1 MCQVPL
7 VLDKSFLRSVPTKR
21 LQDISKFH
29 KILIS
34 DALTYEVAKDVDKT
48 RAQLFSKLDAIKDEI
63 EYIPIIGELI
73 RFEQENCQASKRPSQ
88 GTLAR
93 NYSLI
98 SRLADCSNQL
108 SSKQQNAVE
117 NYKFTSSDIHSSILD
132 VIGSYFSEYSQRF
145 AESKYKKLLDGEI
158 RDTKFINSVIATE
171 RKNGALV
178 PNVALFCGEWL
189 TFRYFQV
196 YQLFLFDIRSVIK
209 VSMSFWVTQK
219 WRKKFITIFTI

>member
-73 RFEQENCQASKRPSQ
+73 R
-88 GTLAR
+88 
-93 NYSLI
+93 
-98 SRLADCSNQL
+98 
-108 SSKQQNAVE
+108 
-117 NYKFTSSDIHSSILD
+117 
-132 VIGSYFSEYSQRF
+132 
-145 AESKYKKLLDGEI
+145 
-158 RDTKFINSVIATE
+158 
-171 RKNGALV
+171 
-178 PNVALFCGEWL
+178 NVALFCGEWL